1 MLEIRLLMTAISK
14 PTKKYII
21 LLCKICVAAVCL
33 TWVGLTL
40 DWAQMRRI
48 FAELDILSLSIC
60 GILFI
65 VSQIIVALR
74 WNFLLRAQAIRIKN
88 MTAVKLQLLGLFYN
102 NFLPGSIGG
111 DFLRAWYVSKHTDKK
126 VEAAFSVFV
135 DRVLGMLAMVVL
147 GVAGYIFIAS
157 TGQLDAASGSE
168 MPKSSGI
175 SKFYPFVF
183 IIAGVLL
190 AIVLVFVSFKGGRA
204 LINKAWNRGL
214 DILSKLLTS
223 FKTYAK
229 KPFTVLFALIL
240 TYFSQSINIIGFWLL
255 GKSMGIEVGLQY
267 YFIFFPIS
275 WVVGVIPISVGGIGV
290 IEGLL
295 TFLFV
300 SVGASQ
306 EHAFALSLCQ
316 RAFLLLISL
325 PGVWIHIVG
334 AHLPGEEF
342 FIDSDQSIV

>member
-1 MLEIRLLMTAISK
+1 MPKTKLLMTVQSN

-21 LLCKICVAAVCL
+21 ILCKICVAAASL
-33 TWVGLTL
+33 IWVGLAQ
-40 DWAQMRRI
+40 DWTQIRRI
-48 FAELDILSLSIC
+48 FTELDVLSLSIC
-60 GILFI
+60 GVLFA

-74 WNFLLRAQAIRIKN
+74 WNFLLRTQSIRIKVI
-88 MTAVKLQLLGLFYN
+88 TAVKLQLLGLFYN

-135 DRVLGMLAMVVL
+135 DRAIGMLAML
-147 GVAGYIFIAS
+147 ILAIAGYIFVIS
-157 TGQLDAASGSE
+157 TGKFAVANGAETSQ
-168 MPKSSGI
+168 SSSI
-175 SKFYPFVF
+175 SRFFPAVLVIAGCFFVAFLVF
-183 IIAGVLL
+183 ISL
-190 AIVLVFVSFKGGRA
+190 KRGRA
-204 LINKAWNRGL
+204 TIKKTWNRGL
-214 DILSKLLTS
+214 NIVSKMLVS
-223 FKTYAK
+223 FKIYAK
-229 KPFTVLFALIL
+229 KPFSMLFALLL

-267 YFIFFPIS
+267 YFIFLPIS
-275 WVVGVIPISVGGIGV
+275 WAAGTIPVSIGGIGV

-295 TFLFV
+295 VFLFV